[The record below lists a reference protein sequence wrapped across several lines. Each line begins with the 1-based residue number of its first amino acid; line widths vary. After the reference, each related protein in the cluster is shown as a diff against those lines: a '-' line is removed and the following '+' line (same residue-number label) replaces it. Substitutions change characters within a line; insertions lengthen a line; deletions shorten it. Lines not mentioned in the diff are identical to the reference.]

1 MNGLTLI
8 CRRPGREARKSRPAA
23 AGYFPG
29 GRHSEVARTADT
41 EGVPSKP
48 TPFPPT
54 RSLPG
59 LAVLLLLTLLT
70 AGCQTAQVTPRL
82 TRDWREA
89 EIAVSNLTAHA
100 WRIALHS
107 PQGEAVKTVEI
118 RPREAVALVVAG
130 GEYTIE
136 QTLFAPAPVGTTVR
150 RFPGRLEAGERY
162 HWTLATLLSAEE
174 VLAP

>member
-1 MNGLTLI
+1 MT
-8 CRRPGREARKSRPAA
+8 
-23 AGYFPG
+23 
-29 GRHSEVARTADT
+29 DT
-41 EGVPSKP
+41 EEVPLQP
-48 TPFPPT
+48 TPFPPR

-59 LAVLLLLTLLT
+59 IAVLTLLTLLT
-70 AGCQTAQVTPRL
+70 AGCYTTHETPRL
-82 TRDWREA
+82 ARDWREA
-89 EIAVSNLTAHA
+89 EIAVSNLTAHP

-130 GEYTIE
+130 GDYTIE

-150 RFPGRLEAGERY
+150 RFPGRLEPGERY

-174 VLAP
+174 TLTP

>member
-1 MNGLTLI
+1 M
-8 CRRPGREARKSRPAA
+8 
-23 AGYFPG
+23 
-29 GRHSEVARTADT
+29 
-41 EGVPSKP
+41 
-48 TPFPPT
+48 
-54 RSLPG
+54 
-59 LAVLLLLTLLT
+59 LLTLLT

-89 EIAVSNLTAHA
+89 EIAVSNLTAHP

-107 PQGEAVKTVEI
+107 PQGEPVKTVEI

-130 GEYTIE
+130 GDYTIE

-174 VLAP
+174 VLTP

>member
-1 MNGLTLI
+1 M
-8 CRRPGREARKSRPAA
+8 
-23 AGYFPG
+23 
-29 GRHSEVARTADT
+29 
-41 EGVPSKP
+41 
-48 TPFPPT
+48 
-54 RSLPG
+54 
-59 LAVLLLLTLLT
+59 
-70 AGCQTAQVTPRL
+70 AGCSTTNETPRL

-100 WRIALHS
+100 WRIVLHS

-130 GEYTIE
+130 GDYTIE

-162 HWTLATLLSAEE
+162 DWTLATLLSAEE
-174 VLAP
+174 VVTP